1 MRHRTRL
8 PKQELHPMDGPPSGV
23 RRRALADRLVDE
35 ARADAT
41 SARSDALLLQ
51 SIKADPGWLNAYVAL
66 AQRWSKRDGL
76 SRTLLGARL
85 RQVWATLG
93 ERDARALSLIREL
106 SERDPF
112 QLDGTLLQALP
123 DTALVLR
130 MTDDLDG
137 LDVLEYER
145 RREGD
150 ELAFLGRVHR
160 PRLMCSLRDF
170 VDFPPAKR
178 AVIEDLLKLGKG
190 HRAVLHGPIGVITSP
205 RVFGPAIDTM
215 VFHKVL
221 RQVFSRPELTSA
233 PATVCEI
240 GCGSGFLLCALL
252 GQYGGS
258 GATFLASDVSGDAVD
273 LTLRNVRLTEA
284 RFRER
289 WAARREPL
297 VSVTRTGDLLRRLAA
312 GSVDL
317 LITNPPYIPGYRSSE
332 PNPYEGTQVLEE
344 LLLAEGPRVLSARG
358 IMVVLFSSLSA
369 EAMTDYLARTPLRSF
384 PVGEPLR
391 VPLDLREVIGDPRWM
406 QRLRGRGLE
415 EDMDSGDYEAWHTL
429 RMLCLVH
436 PSHPLAR

>member
-1 MRHRTRL
+1 M
-8 PKQELHPMDGPPSGV
+8 EGPPSGV

-35 ARADAT
+35 ARAEVM
-41 SARSDALLLQ
+41 SARNDAPLLQ
-51 SIKADPGWLNAYVAL
+51 SIKADPGWLNAYVVL

-76 SRTLLGARL
+76 TRPVLGARL

-93 ERDARALSLIREL
+93 ERDARAHSLIREL

-112 QLDGTLLQALP
+112 QLDGALLQALP

-145 RREGD
+145 QREGD

-178 AVIEDLLKLGKG
+178 AVIEDLLKLGKA
-190 HRAVLHGPIGVITSP
+190 HRAVLHGPIGVVTSP

-215 VFHKVL
+215 YFHKVL
-221 RQVFSRPELTSA
+221 RQEVFPRPELISA

-240 GCGSGFLLCALL
+240 GCGSGFLLGSLL
-252 GQYGGS
+252 ARYGEG
-258 GATFLASDVSGDAVD
+258 GATFLASDVCGDAVD
-273 LTLRNVRLTEA
+273 LTQRNVRLTEA
-284 RFRER
+284 RFRDR
-289 WAARREPL
+289 WASSRAPR
-297 VSVTRTGDLLRRLAA
+297 VSVTRTGELLGHLPR

-317 LITNPPYIPGYRSSE
+317 LITNPPYIPSYRAAA
-332 PNPYEGTQVLEE
+332 PNPYEGTRVLEE

-358 IMVVLFSSLSA
+358 VMVVLFSSLSA
-369 EAMTDYLARTPLRSF
+369 EPMADYLARTPLRSF
-384 PVGEPLR
+384 PLGEPLR

-436 PSHPLAR
+436 PSHPLAG